1 MMWKDFTILSFYHF
15 ITPSFSKC
23 KRTTVETH
31 CMRLNA
37 GTCEIKHISTRF
49 KNDSTNEHQRCDPR
63 RNPMR
68 SVGYEKQRLIA
79 YRRCRLTFTKGRNIV
94 TDWVASP
101 KLLFFVISL
110 HPVALADAP
119 CTGCFYKWRHS
130 RLYEWNRS
138 LIKWS
143 IKYQRL
149 LLSES
154 KTFDSWFNVFWGLI
168 QCLLRQ
174 ISKTFEAGIK

>member
-1 MMWKDFTILSFYHF
+1 MRFDNQCISFVKVSNCQIVKLSPPPF
-15 ITPSFSKC
+15 PNA

-79 YRRCRLTFTKGRNIV
+79 HRRCRLTSTKGRNIV

-101 KLLFFVISL
+101 RLPFLVISL
-110 HPVALADAP
+110 QMTPLRGS
-119 CTGCFYKWRHS
+119 T
-130 RLYEWNRS
+130 N
-138 LIKWS
+138 
-143 IKYQRL
+143 
-149 LLSES
+149 
-154 KTFDSWFNVFWGLI
+154 KTVL
-168 QCLLRQ
+168 
-174 ISKTFEAGIK
+174 